1 MNRDSLIATLTAI
14 AIACHLILRFALHAA
29 PQVALLPL
37 YAAIALGGA
46 PLIWTL
52 VRKLLAR
59 DFGSDLLAGVAIVSA
74 SIIHEYLVPK
84 SLTELGDRV
93 GDPRA
98 GWRPL
103 RFRPGGTCRQPVA
116 CIARTV

>member
-52 VRKLLAR
+52 VRKLFAR

-74 SIIHEYLVPK
+74 AIIHEYLVAVIVILML
-84 SLTELGDRV
+84 S
-93 GDPRA
+93 
-98 GWRPL
+98 
-103 RFRPGGTCRQPVA
+103 GGAALERYATRSASSVLSA
-116 CIARTV
+116 LAKRTPQI